1 MSIYR
6 CFVCREMFQFGPRAY
21 HGRIVR
27 GWDGEM
33 ICSHCES
40 RNWDGIAPDENLIKR
55 FREAG
60 INEAYNAKGYIVI
73 PL

>member
-1 MSIYR
+1 
-6 CFVCREMFQFGPRAY
+6 
-21 HGRIVR
+21 
-27 GWDGEM
+27 M